1 MSSSTPL
8 KGSEL
13 IDCARANMKQGI
25 EVAAKGC
32 GYGDNISSFEN
43 ELRAACNAMGIDV
56 NSFADLISLEQ
67 SVTEPSGVEIAPDTP
82 AQL

>member
-56 NSFADLISLEQ
+56 NSFADLISLER
-67 SVTEPSGVEIAPDTP
+67 SITESSGVEIAPDTP
-82 AQL
+82 ARL

>member
-43 ELRAACNAMGIDV
+43 ELKGACNAMGIDI
-56 NSFADLISLEQ
+56 NSFADLIFLEQ
-67 SVTEPSGVEIAPDTP
+67 NINETSGVEIAPDTLR
-82 AQL
+82 QL

>member
-13 IDCARANMKQGI
+13 IDCARANIKQGI
-25 EVAAKGC
+25 EVTAQGC
-32 GYGDNISSFEN
+32 GYGDDIRSFEN
-43 ELRAACNAMGIDV
+43 ELKSACNAMGIDV

-67 SVTEPSGVEIAPDTP
+67 SISEPSGVEIAPDTP
-82 AQL
+82 TKL

>member
-25 EVAAKGC
+25 EIAAKSC
-32 GYGDNISSFEN
+32 GYGDSVSNFEN
-43 ELRAACNAMGIDV
+43 ELKTACNAMGIDV
-56 NSFADLISLEQ
+56 NSFSDLISLEQ
-67 SVTEPSGVEIAPDTP
+67 NISETSGVEIAPDTSTK
-82 AQL
+82 L